1 MIKLFISTTLLSL
14 FAAIPSFA
22 DQTDDYLLA
31 EMAKHKIPGAVLKVI
46 RDGKEIKMASFGFAN
61 LELQVKTKP
70 ETVFEIGSITKQF
83 TATCIL
89 LLQQDGK
96 LSVDDKIGK
105 YLRNIP
111 DTWTNVTVSH
121 LLTHTSGIKSYTG
134 LSGFELTQHFMHDE
148 FIRALASHPLEFQ
161 PGDSWKYS
169 NSGYSLLG
177 YIVEN
182 VSEKKYWEFLRE
194 RILRPLGMNSTT
206 DRNPQVIITNR
217 ADGYERKNEMHIN
230 RDYDLTDVFSAG
242 AIVSTVGDLAKWN
255 AALDSDKLL
264 TPASKEVAWKPQYLN
279 DGKATKYGFGW
290 FIDTVEGHS
299 NVGHGGSTSGFSASL
314 QRFPDDKLAVIL
326 LTNTDEQIATTRAKK
341 IATFYFQGGGGSVL
355 RPLEGISAFGKLS
368 VQKDS
373 NTSPTRIRSSQR
385 PVTQLLS
392 VI

>member
-1 MIKLFISTTLLSL
+1 MIKQLIVTALFLSL
-14 FAAIPSFA
+14 GTGAVCA

-46 RDGKEIKMASFGFAN
+46 RDGKEIKTASFGFAN

-105 YLRNIP
+105 HLRNIP
-111 DTWTNVTVSH
+111 DAWTNVTIRH

-134 LSGFELTQHFMHDE
+134 LSGFELTQHFMRDE
-148 FIRALASHPLEFQ
+148 FIKALANHPLEFQ

-182 VSEKKYWEFLRE
+182 VSEKKYWESLRE
-194 RILRPLGMNSTT
+194 RILQPLGMNSTT

-217 ADGYERKNEMHIN
+217 ADGYERMNEAHIN
-230 RDYDLTDVFSAG
+230 RDYDITDVFSAG

-255 AALDSDKLL
+255 ASLDSDKLL
-264 TPASKEVAWKPQYLN
+264 TPASKTAAWTEQKLN
-279 DGKATKYGFGW
+279 DGKPTKYGFGW
-290 FIDTVEGHS
+290 FVDTVEGHV
-299 NVGHGGSTSGFSASL
+299 NIGHGGSTSGFSASF

-326 LTNTDEQIATTRAKK
+326 LTNIDEQIATSLAKK
-341 IATFYFQGGGGSVL
+341 IATFYFQ
-355 RPLEGISAFGKLS
+355 
-368 VQKDS
+368 
-373 NTSPTRIRSSQR
+373 
-385 PVTQLLS
+385 
-392 VI
+392 